1 MSLERTI
8 QLTCPKCSHAFEY
21 TVWDSLNADLDPD
34 TADRMIRGELFQT
47 QCPHCGQALEPNYPL
62 LYNDMSHGIM
72 VQYTASNTKED
83 IKKYIEQF
91 ESGSAKLK
99 SLGIEIPLQTRI
111 VTERVDLIEKAEIF
125 RAGHD
130 DRIIELMKVFIIGS
144 LGHNGQTI
152 PNALHFFVK
161 NGEKLFAATQ
171 ASGQLLGTV
180 PFIEQ
185 MYAHLAELTGF
196 GDDEEEYL
204 INLEWATNY
213 FETHA
218 SALGAQPKD

>member
-1 MSLERTI
+1 
-8 QLTCPKCSHAFEY
+8 
-21 TVWDSLNADLDPD
+21 
-34 TADRMIRGELFQT
+34 
-47 QCPHCGQALEPNYPL
+47 
-62 LYNDMSHGIM
+62 
-72 VQYTASNTKED
+72 
-83 IKKYIEQF
+83 
-91 ESGSAKLK
+91 
-99 SLGIEIPLQTRI
+99 
-111 VTERVDLIEKAEIF
+111 
-125 RAGHD
+125 
-130 DRIIELMKVFIIGS
+130 MKVFIIGS

-161 NGEKLFAATQ
+161 NGEKLIAATQ

-204 INLEWATNY
+204 IDLEWATNY